1 MINAR
6 AALAHEPVSEPLLE
20 RTEACPLCGGRE
32 TSLARTERHNFPAD
46 DYFEPYAAVT
56 IELRRCHACDF
67 VFVESLPRDPSFFEH
82 FYTHDRDW
90 QFEFSYH
97 GKGAIARD
105 VKRRIL
111 RHVRTGKLLDVG
123 AWSGTLLSALRGQFE
138 VHGVELNP
146 HAARYAR
153 EQGFDVRTGAFGSV
167 DLSELAPFD
176 VITFIDV
183 LEHIPQPGRVIDQAR
198 ELLGPGG
205 LILIKVPHFAAQAAK
220 QTALQRLGLSRE
232 GVAQNYAHIN
242 HFSPR
247 SLRLALERRGFDV
260 LEVSGAQVEIWN
272 LSAPAPALLRA
283 RRRWQNLIRGAV
295 TQTLNG
301 LTRVGLPC
309 ALNIQA
315 LARRR

>member
-1 MINAR
+1 M
-6 AALAHEPVSEPLLE
+6 
-20 RTEACPLCGGRE
+20 
-32 TSLARTERHNFPAD
+32 ERHNFPAD
-46 DYFEPYAAVT
+46 DYFKPYSEVA

-90 QFEFSYH
+90 SYEFSYH
-97 GKGAIARD
+97 GKGAIAED
-105 VKRRIL
+105 VRRRIL
-111 RHVRTGKLLDVG
+111 RHVQAGKLLDVG
-123 AWSGTLLSALRGQFE
+123 AWSGTLLWALRGQFE
-138 VHGVELNP
+138 VHGVELNA
-146 HAARYAR
+146 HAALYAR
-153 EQGFDVRTGAFGSV
+153 ERGLDVRTGAFGSV
-167 DLSELAPFD
+167 DLSDLTPLD

-183 LEHIPQPGRVIDQAR
+183 LEHIPEPGRVIEQAR

-247 SLRLALERRGFDV
+247 SLRLALTRRGFDV
-260 LEVSGAQVEIWN
+260 LEVTGAQVENWN
-272 LSAPAPALLRA
+272 MSAPAPAHLRA
-283 RRRWQNLIRGAV
+283 RRLCQNLIRGAV

-301 LTRVGLPC
+301 LTHVGLPC

-315 LARRR
+315 LARKR